1 MSSVQSII
9 PPPTKASAAQA
20 SADLEPIAP
29 AIDTS
34 AVQGGAPLATT
45 TDTTSLKSII
55 QGVSPVGVSDIA
67 NSNQSG
73 HYRVY
78 AADMTEA
85 EFPETLHQYI
95 ENAPSTIVAIY
106 CRGAAEIVKALEGF
120 ARRRGTTI
128 YAWTVDRGLISLREQ
143 GIVVPASR
151 RLAEALRYV
160 QQSAHFGIYLIPV
173 AGAQLTPP
181 IVAQL
186 RQISRVSDGA
196 LKRIVL
202 LNESGDL
209 PTSILEYC
217 AHLQMQP
224 RSSAKLRM
232 RDGRWVR

>member
-1 MSSVQSII
+1 MSNVQSTSTA
-9 PPPTKASAAQA
+9 PGSATPAGA
-20 SADLEPIAP
+20 TLSTGVETAGLE
-29 AIDTS
+29 S
-34 AVQGGAPLATT
+34 R
-45 TDTTSLKSII
+45 I
-55 QGVSPVGVSDIA
+55 QGISPIGVADVT
-67 NSNQSG
+67 NRTQFG

-95 ENAPSTIVAIY
+95 ETAPSTIVAIY
-106 CRGAAEIVKALEGF
+106 CQGAAEIVKALEGF
-120 ARRRGTTI
+120 ARKRGSTI

-151 RLAEALRYV
+151 RLTEALRYV

-202 LNESGDL
+202 LNETGDL

-224 RSSAKLRM
+224 RSSAKLRL
-232 RDGRWVR
+232 RDGRWIR

>member
-1 MSSVQSII
+1 MVLSQMSSVQSII
-9 PPPTKASAAQA
+9 PPPTKASAAQT

-29 AIDTS
+29 AIETS

-45 TDTTSLKSII
+45 SDTIS
-55 QGVSPVGVSDIA
+55 
-67 NSNQSG
+67 
-73 HYRVY
+73 
-78 AADMTEA
+78 
-85 EFPETLHQYI
+85 
-95 ENAPSTIVAIY
+95 
-106 CRGAAEIVKALEGF
+106 LEGF

>member
-1 MSSVQSII
+1 MSNAQSIT
-9 PPPTKASAAQA
+9 PPVSQSAGIETAA
-20 SADLEPIAP
+20 LEP
-29 AIDTS
+29 
-34 AVQGGAPLATT
+34 
-45 TDTTSLKSII
+45 SIL
-55 QGVSPVGVSDIA
+55 GVAPVGVSDA
-67 NSNQSG
+67 FTGTESG

-173 AGAQLTPP
+173 VGAQLTPP

-186 RQISRVSDGA
+186 RQIARVSDGA

-224 RSSAKLRM
+224 RSSAKLRL

>member
-1 MSSVQSII
+1 MSNVQSINSSTGPGAI
-9 PPPTKASAAQA
+9 AGPNAATGIETGGHEASA
-20 SADLEPIAP
+20 
-29 AIDTS
+29 
-34 AVQGGAPLATT
+34 
-45 TDTTSLKSII
+45 
-55 QGVSPVGVSDIA
+55 QGVAPVGVADAST
-67 NSNQSG
+67 SSESG
-73 HYRVY
+73 RYRVY

-151 RLAEALRYV
+151 RLGEALRYV
-160 QQSAHFGIYLIPV
+160 QQSAHFGVYLIPV
-173 AGAQLTPP
+173 AGSQLTPP

-186 RQISRVSDGA
+186 RQIARVSDGA

-202 LNESGDL
+202 LNETGDL

-224 RSSAKLRM
+224 RSSAKLRL

>member
-1 MSSVQSII
+1 MSNVQSILPPSIQASSVQ
-9 PPPTKASAAQA
+9 ANAAQ
-20 SADLEPIAP
+20 ETIAHVKATGAAQDSTPLP
-29 AIDTS
+29 A
-34 AVQGGAPLATT
+34 A
-45 TDTTSLKSII
+45 DTTSFESSI
-55 QGVSPVGVSDIA
+55 QGVSPVGVSDIV

>member
-1 MSSVQSII
+1 MSNVH
-9 PPPTKASAAQA
+9 SAISPHTPANSAQETVEQA
-20 SADLEPIAP
+20 NATSLSPGNAAP
-29 AIDTS
+29 AIAVDTIALEPS
-34 AVQGGAPLATT
+34 A
-45 TDTTSLKSII
+45 
-55 QGVSPVGVSDIA
+55 QGVSPIGVSDRV
-67 NSNQSG
+67 NSNQAG

-202 LNESGDL
+202 LNETADL